1 LTELGVRLWTACL
14 HWKHEAADRAPYSLG
29 VQNAALTYDPFTGLR
44 LFEDA
49 VTRLMSEPSAGRP
62 WAPAVDILETED
74 AIILKAD
81 IPDVKIEDID
91 IRVENNTLSLKGHRK
106 FEKDEKVKGFH
117 RLERS
122 YGDFVR
128 TFALPNTV
136 DNEKV
141 TADYKNGVLSIS
153 LPKKEAAKPR
163 QVKVAVNVN

>member
-1 LTELGVRLWTACL
+1 MST
-14 HWKHEAADRAPYSLG
+14 
-29 VQNAALTYDPFTGLR
+29 ALTYDPFQGLR

-74 AIILKAD
+74 AITLKAD
-81 IPDVKIEDID
+81 VPDVKIEDLD
-91 IRVENNTLSLKGHRK
+91 IRVENNTLTLRGHRK

-117 RLERS
+117 RIERS
-122 YGDFVR
+122 YGEFVR

-141 TADYKNGVLSIS
+141 GADYKNGVLAIT

-163 QVKVAVNVN
+163 QVKVAISAN